1 MTWGLPGRW
10 IRCTFLHVIVFR
22 TQCLRLCAYS
32 MQIAAWLISVQVWC
46 SMHNTGALYI
56 MQKNK
61 PLFIG
66 TLLCAC
72 MCIDNMDVGHR
83 VLLALIA
90 EQELQHSG
98 LDSTHGWKIEP
109 RDKTWSFVAFCA
121 SAVCTR
127 SGTGVKQT
135 QLPQQN
141 EVTHQQ
147 VWRWQWVKTYAGEK
161 NLNFGKAMARRG
173 HRIFCLVSDEKR
185 GGERSVAF
193 SILPLCHSLLEHP
206 PQSLHVSI
214 LQSLSCNLQQPCI
227 YGVVHN
233 LWRFYTQNKVL
244 RQKRPLFHHSELA
257 VFHPGLLHL
266 YCIL

>member
-1 MTWGLPGRW
+1 MNLWYIPSHHSLSDTVSAPLCLFYADCCLADFSPGMMQHAQYW
-10 IRCTFLHVIVFR
+10 CTLHH
-22 TQCLRLCAYS
+22 A
-32 MQIAAWLISVQVWC
+32 
-46 SMHNTGALYI
+46 
-56 MQKNK
+56 KNK
-61 PLFIG
+61 PLFTG

-147 VWRWQWVKTYAGEK
+147 VWRWQWVKTYPG
-161 NLNFGKAMARRG
+161 GK
-173 HRIFCLVSDEKR
+173 K
-185 GGERSVAF
+185 
-193 SILPLCHSLLEHP
+193 LEFWE
-206 PQSLHVSI
+206 S
-214 LQSLSCNLQQPCI
+214 N
-227 YGVVHN
+227 G
-233 LWRFYTQNKVL
+233 
-244 RQKRPLFHHSELA
+244 
-257 VFHPGLLHL
+257 
-266 YCIL
+266 